1 MFLWLFGEVFNSVY
15 VASMN
20 KYRITPIL
28 LGAFL
33 VVLQASNAFA
43 QSSLKELTI
52 QHADSWVSDEDGGRD
67 KLLSQLEQRML
78 KRAKERFV
86 VYPLLL
92 PGESTQTIA
101 YGRAFSG
108 KNKSLLGSLAPE
120 KAVEWARHHLWIE
133 LDISKSKV
141 EDPQAETFFES
152 DIDTLRAIDPRRV
165 ITLADFSCRLRRFYS
180 EHIEEEKVRK
190 RFQLCQ
196 GEEGKSENPL
206 FDVSQAQLDT
216 YLARTAAVAKSRL
229 DASHKDN
236 KQIINA
242 LDSLRVAR

>member
-1 MFLWLFGEVFNSVY
+1 
-15 VASMN
+15 
-20 KYRITPIL
+20 
-28 LGAFL
+28 
-33 VVLQASNAFA
+33 
-43 QSSLKELTI
+43 
-52 QHADSWVSDEDGGRD
+52 
-67 KLLSQLEQRML
+67 ML
-78 KRAKERFV
+78 KRAEKRFV

-92 PGESTQTIA
+92 PGESTQSIA

-141 EDPQAETFFES
+141 QDPEAEAFFES
-152 DIDTLRAIDPRRV
+152 DIDSLRSIDPRRV

-180 EHIEEEKVRK
+180 SEIEDEKVRK
-190 RFQLCQ
+190 KFRICED
-196 GEEGKSENPL
+196 GEKASKNPL
-206 FDVSQAQLDT
+206 FDVSEEELNAFVARATAVKKGHLDQA
-216 YLARTAAVAKSRL
+216 
-229 DASHKDN
+229 HKDN